1 MHAISFT
8 RVDINAIACEK
19 RRVNGHE
26 DGTSQ
31 ICPSKRQRRLCQM
44 PREESEMTY
53 EQKRRVI
60 EAIAECDRVLSRARS
75 YMEKHQD
82 RDLIAAY
89 EAQKAKL
96 QGMLE

>member
-1 MHAISFT
+1 
-8 RVDINAIACEK
+8 
-19 RRVNGHE
+19 
-26 DGTSQ
+26 
-31 ICPSKRQRRLCQM
+31 
-44 PREESEMTY
+44 MTY